1 MLLLIVIK
9 IQMKQL
15 IFITSVFVIVL
26 MTSCTSNAR
35 SKNWGG
41 TYTIKLPTNTKLVEA
56 TWKDANL
63 WYLTRPMRE
72 NEIPETLTFQEDSQ
86 FGVMEGTVIFVESK

>member
-1 MLLLIVIK
+1 MKRFLFTALSIGLI
-9 IQMKQL
+9 
-15 IFITSVFVIVL
+15 L
-26 MTSCTSNAR
+26 MTSCTSNSRA
-35 SKNWGG
+35 KNFGG
-41 TYTIKLPTNTKLVEA
+41 SYTIKLPTNTKLVEA

>member
-1 MLLLIVIK
+1 
-9 IQMKQL
+9 MKKY
-15 IFITSVFVIVL
+15 IFILYGLGLLFL
-26 MTSCTSNAR
+26 TSCTSNAR

-63 WYLTRPMRE
+63 WYLTRPMKE